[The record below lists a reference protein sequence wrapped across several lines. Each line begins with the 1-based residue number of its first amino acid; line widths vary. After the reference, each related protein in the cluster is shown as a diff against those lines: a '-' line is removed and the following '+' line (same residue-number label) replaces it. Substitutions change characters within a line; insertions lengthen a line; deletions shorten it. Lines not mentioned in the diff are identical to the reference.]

1 MRRRRTQSRLSSKAS
16 GHKKGSNNAG
26 ARIAFPVGLLRRLS
40 QAFASPVRKGCSP
53 SSGSDSA
60 HFLETSR
67 VQEGASQP
75 RPCLLHL
82 RPLNFASR
90 QHRRGVTESASSSVV
105 VSGPTSDLH
114 TGLSLGTH
122 SRTPSASPPVT
133 TPLKDGQPEE
143 SRCRPLIVWLRRR
156 GALRTPGPSHTA
168 ESHNLCVTKAMRTLS
183 EIISTEMRG
192 EFAFAP
198 S

>member
-90 QHRRGVTESASSSVV
+90 QHRRGVTESAGVFFCGCFWSNLRPSHWFVFRN
-105 VSGPTSDLH
+105 TQSDPI
-114 TGLSLGTH
+114 
-122 SRTPSASPPVT
+122 RISASHDASEGRT
-133 TPLKDGQPEE
+133 A
-143 SRCRPLIVWLRRR
+143 RRIKVSAANCLAAPAR
-156 GALRTPGPSHTA
+156 R
-168 ESHNLCVTKAMRTLS
+168 S
-183 EIISTEMRG
+183 EDAGSVPHG
-192 EFAFAP
+192 
-198 S
+198 